1 MLLRRNNEWLNGTI
15 PGFCLAFAGSNTDV
29 QPNDLLP
36 ILAETHED
44 HICKRNCVGKR
55 SSVAKMSRR
64 MTLSQST
71 RNGYFGGYMSKRQK
85 VGHFESNKC
94 IDKMHTLRARTAG
107 PSEAKRRRAVSGRMV
122 TDIEMNG
129 TMRGAVEVFNLASRL
144 RHGDALF
151 AECVR
156 TFPTRDLD
164 ARAWLHRLSVE
175 AQRVQV
181 QRNPEGKPI
190 VTYITHVPAT
200 SRPHVRTGRAKA
212 QYPQCYGY
220 RPQRAPRQLLCA
232 YEFMMY

>member
-1 MLLRRNNEWLNGTI
+1 MI
-15 PGFCLAFAGSNTDV
+15 
-29 QPNDLLP
+29 
-36 ILAETHED
+36 
-44 HICKRNCVGKR
+44 
-55 SSVAKMSRR
+55 
-64 MTLSQST
+64 
-71 RNGYFGGYMSKRQK
+71 
-85 VGHFESNKC
+85 
-94 IDKMHTLRARTAG
+94 
-107 PSEAKRRRAVSGRMV
+107 

-181 QRNPEGKPI
+181 PHNPKTTAT

-200 SRPHVRTGRAKA
+200 SRPHVRTERAKA
-212 QYPQCYGY
+212 PYPECYGY
-220 RPQRAPRQLLCA
+220 RPQRAPWQALCA
-232 YEFMMY
+232 YEFMMFWHCEALVAPSVYENNGEVARTQWTEAGEREYETYLAEQRKRIMGVPWKHVVLRPGDHYVVVPCPSGSYDTFPDVRVLQ